1 MNNVGKEE
9 AVLEGIAE
17 ACASA
22 ENDRDFDRAKS
33 WAEYGSMPNEVMH
46 RIADSVLLNI
56 GNYADVREFQ
66 QKFGQLVGDKPR
78 HLTKRKLLERIA
90 QMQEEL
96 DEFKAAVEA
105 DDIAEQAD
113 ALIDIVYFAMGTAN
127 HMGLPWQAL
136 WNDVHRAN
144 MSKEPGV
151 KPERGFLV
159 DCIKPEG
166 WEGPKT
172 MDILLAH
179 GYQAP
184 SCDAD
189 YADDEIHKGQNNA

>member
-1 MNNVGKEE
+1 MDNQSKVNIVMS
-9 AVLEGIAE
+9 AIA
-17 ACASA
+17 ACCQAHEQDQA
-22 ENDRDFDRAKS
+22 YQQLL
-33 WAEYGSMPNEVMH
+33 AEYGKMPGELMVE
-46 RIADSVLLNI
+46 IADSVLENA
-56 GNYADVREFQ
+56 GNYADVRAFQ

-78 HLTKRKLLERIA
+78 HLTKRKLLERVA

-96 DEFKAAVEA
+96 DEFKEAVEN

-113 ALIDIVYFAMGTAN
+113 ALVDIVYFALGTAN

-136 WNDVHRAN
+136 WDDVQRAN
-144 MSKEPGV
+144 MSKVPGV

-184 SCDAD
+184 SSEED
-189 YADDEIHKGQNNA
+189 YVDDDVHKENNNA